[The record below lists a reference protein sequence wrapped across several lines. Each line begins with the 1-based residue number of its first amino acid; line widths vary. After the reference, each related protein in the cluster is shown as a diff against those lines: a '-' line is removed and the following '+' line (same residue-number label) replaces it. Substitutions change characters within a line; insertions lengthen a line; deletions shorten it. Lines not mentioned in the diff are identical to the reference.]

1 MLPGARLGGGAV
13 KRGPYSFSAAAV
25 WRRKYP
31 VVIAVGYAV
40 AALGVVYGLWVFLVG
55 LGVLSGG
62 VFGFTFQHREG
73 EGED

>member
-1 MLPGARLGGGAV
+1 M
-13 KRGPYSFSAAAV
+13 
-25 WRRKYP
+25 
-31 VVIAVGYAV
+31 VIAVGYAV